1 MNRIEQVESILI
13 HIDGDL
19 PIGTLP
25 KHQKMASSPFLFL
38 RGSAALMYHDFATNR
53 INLPDAL
60 FNIPLTH
67 IIGDCH
73 TGNFGF
79 ISEEGSHGD
88 TIIFTPNDFDDACV
102 GHATWDLFRF
112 ITSLF
117 LARLHASELQMS
129 TDDLNIR
136 QKPLVSS
143 EQLLEGSKEFVRAY
157 LDACHGSV
165 QDTLTTR
172 SALTTFDKEHILYKR
187 WQKAIQRKAGG
198 AAFTTNSTLAKEL
211 DFSQSTLAFKN
222 DQERFKRLPQGLYD
236 EIQTRFAPY
245 VDDKILDIVERL
257 SAGTGSHNLTRYYL
271 LVGPESAKTQGR
283 DFHLC
288 HIVEIKQQ
296 RLAAPLHYFAN
307 LSPINQL
314 NPAHLTVNCQR
325 KMQRRPDLVLDDVI
339 WQDKHWLVRSRH
351 HARVGCDPEDFML
364 GKRAALKGGLS
375 QYAASCGHSLALA
388 HMRGDRRSIL
398 FQQACL
404 DTISV
409 HTEALVNA
417 AQAYAQQVQE
427 DQELLV
433 SLLRNAQ
440 TE

>member
-1 MNRIEQVESILI
+1 MNRQTQIETIMTE
-13 HIDGDL
+13 IDCVQFL
-19 PIGTLP
+19 GTLP

-38 RGSAALMYHDFATNR
+38 RGSAALMYHDFANQHIT
-53 INLPDAL
+53 LPDAL
-60 FNIPLTH
+60 FTIPLTH

-102 GHATWDLFRF
+102 GHAVWDLFRF
-112 ITSLF
+112 MTSLF
-117 LARLHASELQMS
+117 VARHHAATLQMS

-136 QKPLVSS
+136 QRPLVSN
-143 EQLLEGSKEFVRAY
+143 EQLHDGCKEFICVY
-157 LDACHGSV
+157 LDACQDSV
-165 QDTLTTR
+165 QDTLTTQ
-172 SALTTFDKEHILYKR
+172 SALTNFDKEHILYKR

-211 DFSQSTLAFKN
+211 DFTLPTLAFKN
-222 DQERFKRLPQGLYD
+222 DQERFRRLPQTLYD
-236 EIQTRFAPY
+236 EIQATFAPY
-245 VDDKILDIVERL
+245 VDDEILDIVERL

-271 LVGPESAKTQGR
+271 LVGPESAKTQEL

-288 HIVEIKQQ
+288 HIVEVKQQ

-307 LSPINQL
+307 LSPINKL

-325 KMQRRPDLVLDDVI
+325 KMQRRPDLVLDDVV
-339 WQDKHWLVRSRH
+339 WQGKHWLVRSRH

-364 GKRAALKGGLS
+364 GKRAALKDGFS

-388 HMRGDRRSIL
+388 HMRGDRRSVR

-404 DTISV
+404 DTIPT
-409 HTEALVNA
+409 HTDTLISA
-417 AQAYAQQVQE
+417 AYKYAQQVHA

-433 SLLRNAQ
+433 SLLRNTQ